1 MWLCIIGILLVLL
14 QLLVGYYK
22 FMFNTGIVIY
32 SLGFII
38 GIIAFAK
45 NEKTKAKYVSVVS
58 FVLIPFVV
66 YCFFLFLAFQIG
78 EK

>member
-1 MWLCIIGILLVLL
+1 MWLCISGIMLVLL

-22 FMFNTGIVIY
+22 FMFNAGIAIY

-58 FVLIPFVV
+58 FVLIPVVV
-66 YCFFLFLAFQIG
+66 YYFFLILAFQIG

>member
-1 MWLCIIGILLVLL
+1 MWLCISGIVLVLL
-14 QLLVGYYK
+14 QLIVGYYR
-22 FMFNTGIVIY
+22 FMFNTGIVVY

-45 NEKTKAKYVSVVS
+45 NEKTKVKYISVVS
-58 FVLIPFVV
+58 FVLIPFAV
-66 YCFFLFLAFQIG
+66 YYFFLFLAYQIG